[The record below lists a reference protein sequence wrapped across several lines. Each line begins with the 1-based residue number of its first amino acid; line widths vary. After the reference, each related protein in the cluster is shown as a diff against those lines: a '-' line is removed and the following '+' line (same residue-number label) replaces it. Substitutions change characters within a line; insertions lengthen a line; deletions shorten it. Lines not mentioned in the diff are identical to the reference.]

1 MAHERRALA
10 YALSAVLLWS
20 TVATAFKIALSYQS
34 VLVLLTGATL
44 VSAFAIGALLRVQGR
59 LGEAFVQLRDAPGQA
74 LLLALLNPVLY
85 YLVLFEA
92 YDRLPAQVAQPVN
105 YTWAITLAL
114 LSVPVL
120 GHRLAVT
127 DVAGLAVGYAGVA
140 VISMAGREVTGS
152 IDPLGLALA
161 LGSTLIWAGFWLA
174 NTRARGDPV
183 VRLFLAFALA
193 SPVLLL
199 LTWLVPGIE
208 VDWSGPALLSVVYV
222 GLFEMGFTF
231 VLWQLALH
239 ATDNAARLSS
249 LIFVSPFLS
258 LLLIHHVLG
267 EPLQWQTFA
276 GLALIIIGVLLAQR
290 SRQRSHAG

>member
-10 YALSAVLLWS
+10 YALTAVLLWS

-44 VSAFAIGALLRVQGR
+44 VSALAIGALLLVQGR
-59 LGEAFVQLRDAPGQA
+59 LGEAVVQLRDAPGQA
-74 LLLALLNPVLY
+74 MLLALLNPVLY

-127 DVAGLAVGYAGVA
+127 DVAGLAVGYVGVA

-199 LTWLVPGIE
+199 LTWLLPGVE
-208 VDWSGPALLSVVYV
+208 VDWSVPALLGVVYV

-239 ATDNAARLSS
+239 ATDNAARISS
-249 LIFVSPFLS
+249 LIFVSPFIS
-258 LLLIHHVLG
+258 LLLIHYVLG

-276 GLALIIIGVLLAQR
+276 GLVLIIMGVMLAQR
-290 SRQRSHAG
+290 SRPRADVG